1 MEITLLTLRSMLAD
15 AAELGA
21 QTALTK
27 AGLIKPW
34 ISKAEAFRRYGE
46 RTVKRWIA
54 EGLVKPCSPSPNA
67 VKKHISLKDIEEVNK
82 AYNTPFYKFS

>member
-1 MEITLLTLRSMLAD
+1 MLAD

-34 ISKAEAFRRYGE
+34 ISKAEAFRRFGE
-46 RTVKRWIA
+46 RTVKRWLA
-54 EGLVKPCSPSPNA
+54 EGQVQLRSPSPNA
-67 VKKHISLKDIEEVNK
+67 VKKHINLKEIEEVNK
-82 AYNTPFYKFS
+82 AYNTPIYKY